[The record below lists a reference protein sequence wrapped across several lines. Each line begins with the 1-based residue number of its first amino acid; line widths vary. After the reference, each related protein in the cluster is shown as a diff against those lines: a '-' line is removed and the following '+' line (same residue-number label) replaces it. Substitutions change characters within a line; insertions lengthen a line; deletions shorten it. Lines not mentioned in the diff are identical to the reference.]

1 MRIIWSASA
10 WEQYVTWDNRRTVR
24 RINNLI
30 RDIQRGDSEGG
41 IGKPEMLRGE
51 LAGFASRR
59 IDQEHRLVY
68 RLRDGDIE
76 IIACRWHYEK

>member
-10 WEQYVTWDNRRTVR
+10 WEQYVTWDDRRIVR

-76 IIACRWHYEK
+76 IIACRRHYEK

>member
-1 MRIIWSASA
+1 MRIIWTASA
-10 WEQYVTWDNRRTVR
+10 WEQYVTWDDRRIVR
-24 RINNLI
+24 RINSLI
-30 RDIQRGDSEGG
+30 KDIQRGDSEGG

-51 LAGFASRR
+51 LSGFASRR

-76 IIACRWHYEK
+76 IIACRRHYEK